1 MIVGILQFEL
11 LIHHAE
17 SLKDK
22 RRVVQSVKDKLHRE
36 HQVSVA
42 EVAHQENMRLA
53 VLGLAIVG
61 SDGKYIGDVLSSI
74 SHKLRALHDAEL
86 GDVTREILRGHAGEM
101 QRRGRGTEESPSD
114 DADMMPADIITEL
127 AERGEAGLNEAERE
141 ARGQR

>member
-22 RRVVQSVKDKLHRE
+22 RRVVNSVKDKLHRE

-42 EVAHQENMRLA
+42 EVSRQDNMHIA

-61 SDGKYIGDVLSSI
+61 SDGKYIGDVLNSI
-74 SHKLRALHDAEL
+74 TNKLRALHDAEL
-86 GDVTREILRGHAGEM
+86 GDVTRELLRGHAGEL
-101 QRRGRGTEESPSD
+101 QRGVDAADDSHDGEFDSPAEMLEELS
-114 DADMMPADIITEL
+114 A
-127 AERGEAGLNEAERE
+127 RGEAGLNEVEAES
-141 ARGQR
+141 RGDR